1 MPINPISLSLR
12 SKKLGVLIQDA
23 RLANQK
29 SVTECAESIGVSES
43 RFEAFELG
51 EDTPSLPE
59 LEILA
64 YYLQVPF
71 DHFWGQN
78 SLSESGTTGKRL
90 EAGRL
95 VEVRQRMIGVLLQ
108 QARQKAS
115 LSLEQAAEKS
125 GFPVSELEA
134 YEFGDQPVRLP
145 VLEVLAELYKCSV
158 RDFQDQKGPVGVWT
172 SHQRALQDFKELPP
186 ELQAFVCKPVN
197 RPYLELAQRL
207 SEMSVDKLRSV
218 AEGLLEITL

>member
-23 RLANQK
+23 RLANRK
-29 SVTECAESIGVSES
+29 SAAECAGSIGVSET

-64 YYLQVPF
+64 YYLQVPL

-78 SLSESGTTGKRL
+78 SLSESGVSGKPL

-95 VEVRQRMIGVLLQ
+95 VDLRQRMIGALLQ
-108 QARQKAS
+108 QARQKAG
-115 LSLEQAAEKS
+115 LSLETAAEKS
-125 GFPVSELEA
+125 GFPASELET
-134 YEFGDQPVRLP
+134 YEFGDQPVTLP
-145 VLEVLAELYKCSV
+145 VLEALTEIYKCSV
-158 RDFQDQKGPVGVWT
+158 RDFQDQKGPVGVWA
-172 SHQRALQDFKELPP
+172 SQQRALQDFKELPP
-186 ELQAFVCKPVN
+186 ELQSFVCKPVN

-218 AEGLLEITL
+218 AEGLLDITL